1 MPGFIIPARLDAD
14 HYHFKSYKMK
24 RLLQKVD
31 RVRASGTATLNLD
44 PVSPYYNLS
53 GKRFK
58 VESMGTPGYN
68 CRITL
73 LIDDKPVDFTI
84 NDIL

>member
-1 MPGFIIPARLDAD
+1 
-14 HYHFKSYKMK
+14 MK

-44 PVSPYYNLS
+44 TVSPYYYLS

-58 VESMGTPGYN
+58 VESMGTPGYK

-84 NDIL
+84 NDII

>member
-1 MPGFIIPARLDAD
+1 
-14 HYHFKSYKMK
+14 MK

-31 RVRASGTATLNLD
+31 RIRASGTATLNLD

-58 VESMGTPGYN
+58 VESMSSPGYK

-73 LIDDKPVDFTI
+73 LIDGKPVNFTI